1 MNKLLSVIQPMFG
14 NNPRFY
20 EMSCPNCGWK
30 ETLELD
36 PCEMDVITLDG
47 ESPKGP
53 RSVTELPKHCP
64 ECGTG
69 LNRQEIPIKV
79 YN

>member
-1 MNKLLSVIQPMFG
+1 MTLSVIQPLFG
-14 NNPRFY
+14 KNPEFY
-20 EMSCPNCGWK
+20 EMSCPKCGWK

-47 ESPKGP
+47 EPYRGP
-53 RSVTELPKHCP
+53 RTVTELPKKCP
-64 ECGTG
+64 VCGAKLTKKK
-69 LNRQEIPIKV
+69 LLIPV

>member
-1 MNKLLSVIQPMFG
+1 MNKLLSVIQPLFG

-20 EMSCPNCGWK
+20 EMSCPKCGWK

-53 RSVTELPKHCP
+53 RSVTELPKCCP

>member
-1 MNKLLSVIQPMFG
+1 MNKLLSVIQPLFG

-20 EMSCPNCGWK
+20 EMSCPKCGWK

-47 ESPKGP
+47 ESSRNPRNVTRLPRQCPKCNTVLNKKKLP
-53 RSVTELPKHCP
+53 LSVI
-64 ECGTG
+64 
-69 LNRQEIPIKV
+69 N
-79 YN
+79 

>member
-1 MNKLLSVIQPMFG
+1 MVPSVIQPLFG
-14 NNPRFY
+14 KNPEFY
-20 EMSCPNCGWK
+20 EMSCPKCGWE

-53 RSVTELPKHCP
+53 RGVTELPKRCP
-64 ECGTG
+64 ECGARLTKKK
-69 LNRQEIPIKV
+69 LPFKV
-79 YN
+79 FN